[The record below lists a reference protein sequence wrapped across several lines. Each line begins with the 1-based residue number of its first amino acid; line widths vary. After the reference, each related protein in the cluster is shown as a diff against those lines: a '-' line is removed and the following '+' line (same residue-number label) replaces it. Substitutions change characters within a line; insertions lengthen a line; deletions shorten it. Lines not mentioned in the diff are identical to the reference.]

1 MSTVGDNP
9 LNKDVVLQILSQN
22 CLESRNIA
30 QARLVCKIWLQAS
43 DELLK
48 FVRLGNVPSTALPA
62 SPTKRLFNRLS
73 ELPYLESLWLGPEV
87 VRQLSPLP
95 HDYYPSSSSACTND
109 PLIQLSA
116 CSSLTSLRLQPDAQ
130 EAYAL
135 PQVGDPI
142 DLVPS

>member
-1 MSTVGDNP
+1 MSTGCDNP
-9 LNKDVVLQILSQN
+9 LNKDVVLQILSQS
-22 CLESRNIA
+22 CLESRHIA
-30 QARLVCKIWLQAS
+30 QARLACKIWLQAS

-48 FVRLGNVPSTALPA
+48 FVRLGNVPSTSFPAL
-62 SPTKRLFNRLS
+62 PTKRLFNRLS
-73 ELPYLESLWLGPEV
+73 ELPYLDSLWLGPEV
-87 VRQLSPLP
+87 VRQLSSLP
-95 HDYYPSSSSACTND
+95 HDSSSVSASTNE
-109 PLIQLSA
+109 PLIQLVA